1 MLQEAISM
9 AKSGEID
16 VLIFDEFQAAYAH
29 GLLDKETAK
38 DFILKKTGDAGAGAD
53 RTKS

>member
-1 MLQEAISM
+1 MSQSDA
-9 AKSGEID
+9 AGHFHGKSGEID

-38 DFILKKTGDAGAGAD
+38 ILF
-53 RTKS
+53 